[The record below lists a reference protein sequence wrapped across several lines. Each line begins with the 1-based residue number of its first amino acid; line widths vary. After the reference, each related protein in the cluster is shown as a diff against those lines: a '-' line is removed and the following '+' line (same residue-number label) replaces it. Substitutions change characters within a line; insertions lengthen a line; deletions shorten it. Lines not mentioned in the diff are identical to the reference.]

1 MKRKG
6 LGITCLAAAVA
17 LVCLTGIY
25 AVAGKG
31 AKAPAAETEESGEAA
46 NIVVAEEAEENRSE
60 SEESEK
66 ENAQKEIAEA
76 PSEAALASTGDLAA
90 ALQSEGMAQAA
101 RLIETARGLCGSPYR
116 FLGFLPET
124 GFTDISFVCYCL
136 KTAEITE
143 IPVTSYELL
152 YARCLSNTTEEGL
165 PGDLIFFEQSG
176 RLCHVGIYL
185 GEGRMIHCGR
195 MVEEVSLKDG
205 WEDRTAVFGRLCT
218 YGTQPNREEGERYGE
233 EG

>member
-6 LGITCLAAAVA
+6 LLGITCLAAAAA

-31 AKAPAAETEESGEAA
+31 AKALAAETEESGEAA

-66 ENAQKEIAEA
+66 ENAQKEDERRRL
-76 PSEAALASTGDLAA
+76 SEAALASTGDLAA

-101 RLIETARGLCGSPYR
+101 RLIETARGLCGSPYW

-165 PGDLIFFEQSG
+165 PGDLI
-176 RLCHVGIYL
+176 
-185 GEGRMIHCGR
+185 
-195 MVEEVSLKDG
+195 SL
-205 WEDRTAVFGRLCT
+205 
-218 YGTQPNREEGERYGE
+218 
-233 EG
+233 

>member
-6 LGITCLAAAVA
+6 LGITCLAAAAA

-101 RLIETARGLCGSPYR
+101 RLIETARGLCEMCIRDRCMTGLRYTRKRLYR
-116 FLGFLPET
+116 KTHRSGTVRKFL
-124 GFTDISFVCYCL
+124 
-136 KTAEITE
+136 TA
-143 IPVTSYELL
+143 PLL
-152 YARCLSNTTEEGL
+152 VG
-165 PGDLIFFEQSG
+165 Q
-176 RLCHVGIYL
+176 RL
-185 GEGRMIHCGR
+185 
-195 MVEEVSLKDG
+195 
-205 WEDRTAVFGRLCT
+205 
-218 YGTQPNREEGERYGE
+218 
-233 EG
+233 